1 MTYVS
6 RKWCHLIVI
15 FIYQGE
21 RGYPGEQGPPG
32 QVGEPG
38 ETGSPGPVGRQGD
51 RVSMSSNYIANLKQT
66 ARILFLLIAL
76 KPFAMLKSSSLDII

>member
-1 MTYVS
+1 MTHVS
-6 RKWCHLIVI
+6 RNWCHLIVF

-51 RVSMSSNYIANLKQT
+51 RVSMISNNTANSNKCENLMFAESIK
-66 ARILFLLIAL
+66 RHLLRERVITW
-76 KPFAMLKSSSLDII
+76 I

>member
-1 MTYVS
+1 MSFVFF
-6 RKWCHLIVI
+6 

-51 RVSMSSNYIANLKQT
+51 RVSMISNNTANLKKKYEN
-66 ARILFLLIAL
+66 LICADSVQRHF
-76 KPFAMLKSSSLDII
+76 PR